1 MSQNLLSGLLQM
13 SGNSGNSGRAPKK
26 SKKQKARRKGGL
38 PCITSDKGRC
48 RKVRG
53 NEEGTNKCALDKK
66 TDRCRKSKKAGCR
79 KREVRFTTKKGK
91 NIKRN
96 ICSREPG
103 EKNDYQNCIPM
114 AGGVPAPPFPGT
126 CKSKMGETGRMNR
139 RRMTG
144 CYVHTSDKGFK
155 RCRQKT
161 GFENYLK
168 EDQENHDDKSWNK
181 LSAKAKLGY
190 VTLEK
195 GCRVKITKTIL
206 EDNSEDNKVRCVFRR
221 PKEKLADGDD
231 NPAYELRY
239 AERPEQNRDN
249 NGIENERFVSRRQRA
264 CRLRF
269 QKASIKS
276 RYLGEDGESEDMH
289 DFLTKLSVT
298 IGYDDREDGTH
309 YFQRQFWNQF
319 TNDAERMRESGLT
332 ENTHGKWKSKA
343 NETEGEF
350 IPLTKRDLRGAFI
363 SSFMKLPEVFSSP
376 PSTPPSEESSSEESL
391 AEEGGEGE
399 LPVGGQLS
407 GGLQSLPA
415 LERPVPEQPVV
426 QQQLPWKI
434 TQDPVHKEFTY
445 GINAGIG
452 VTSINNLY
460 ENNTSSTIS
469 DLKKMKGD
477 REHYTF
483 HTLKGKG
490 RNNWV
495 AFVILGN
502 LNKERNEIQI
512 LYAGANVPKEKREGI
527 SNGDRL
533 SYLVRRALFEA
544 NRGGGIT
551 TVYLE
556 PVLHAYKTVPKELYL
571 FWKGLSFFRNGKIFK
586 KSNDTKKYYY
596 GKVKLGQQRM
606 PITELPVKAD
616 SSKVGEMT
624 LVTETTYR
632 DLMDMHDLDAW

>member
-79 KREVRFTTKKGK
+79 KREVRFTTNKGD
-91 NIKRN
+91 NIMRN

-103 EKNDYQNCIPM
+103 EKNDYENCIPM

-126 CKSKMGETGRMNR
+126 CKSNMGETGKMNR
-139 RRMTG
+139 RRMIG
-144 CYVHTSDKGFK
+144 CKVHTSDKGFK
-155 RCRQKT
+155 RCRQTT
-161 GFENYLK
+161 GFEKYK
-168 EDQENHDDKSWNK
+168 SESSEHDIKSWNK
-181 LSAKAKLGY
+181 LSARERLKY

-195 GCRVKITKTIL
+195 GCRVKEGKDKKL
-206 EDNSEDNKVRCVFRR
+206 RCVFRR

-249 NGIENERFVSRRQRA
+249 RGIENERFVSRRQRA

-399 LPVGGQLS
+399 LPGATLLS
-407 GGLQSLPA
+407 GGLQSLADLPA
-415 LERPVPEQPVV
+415 LELPDP
-426 QQQLPWKI
+426 QQLPLAI
-434 TQDPVHKEFTY
+434 TLDPVHGKFIYERNANIGKE
-445 GINAGIG
+445 A
-452 VTSINNLY
+452 INNLY
-460 ENNTSSTIS
+460 ANITDSRIS
-469 DLKKMKGD
+469 DLAKMK
-477 REHYTF
+477 REKENFTIYTLRKPN
-483 HTLKGKG
+483 TSRGK
-490 RNNWV
+490 WV
-495 AFVILGN
+495 AFVIVRN
-502 LNKERNEIQI
+502 LDEETNEIQI
-512 LYAGANVPKEKREGI
+512 MYAGANVPKEKREGI

-533 SYLVRRALFEA
+533 SYLVRRAVFDASLG
-544 NRGGGIT
+544 RGDT
-551 TVYLE
+551 TVFLE
-556 PVLHAYKTVPKELYL
+556 PVLHAKKTVPVELYR
-571 FWKGLSFFRNGKIFK
+571 FWKELSFFRNGKIFK

-596 GKVKLGQQRM
+596 GKVKLGRNSEIQV
-606 PITELPVKAD
+606 TELDVEMD
-616 SSKVGEMT
+616 SDKVEEMT

-632 DLMDMHDLDAW
+632 NLMKLHVSDPS